1 VTYVTAVA
9 VALNGGGGFA
19 DYGIVFAGGGGGFVD
34 SGIRLAYGCGIF
46 GEGCASCEDDD
57 G

>member
-1 VTYVTAVA
+1 VAVVAASTVTYVTAAA

-19 DYGIVFAGGGGGFVD
+19 DGGGD
-34 SGIRLAYGCGIF
+34 LANGCGIF

-57 G
+57 NG

>member
-1 VTYVTAVA
+1 MTYLTAAA

-19 DYGIVFAGGGGGFVD
+19 DGGGG
-34 SGIRLAYGCGIF
+34 LANGCGIS
-46 GEGCASCEDDD
+46 GEDCASCEDDD